1 MIPTDIDK
9 QILAQMTEFPKI
21 EKKKKNVFTGYSLM
35 LNVKRNSIVVK
46 MNITI
51 IKYDLIGEIKCKN
64 DN

>member
-51 IKYDLIGEIKCKN
+51 IKYDLIGEIKCKI